1 VADREYLVMSTY
13 KVTGTAIIRAS
24 SAREAAEKGL
34 NADELGIKF
43 AFSDAWGET
52 KMRAERPPL
61 GIHKPRVVSD
71 VDS

>member
-1 VADREYLVMSTY
+1 MRPEREYLVYSTY
-13 KVTGTAIIRAS
+13 KVTGSAVIAAR

-52 KMRAERPPL
+52 KMRAEPLPSGVHRPNE
-61 GIHKPRVVSD
+61 IRE
-71 VDS
+71 